1 MDYKGV
7 IIEESLKDT
16 AILEKITIL
25 KTRKEKVTPKH
36 KTPWL
41 TQWTLNSIL
50 IPENQMDSIAAP
62 LSKSFDTNH
71 SVWYCD
77 FKNDKLHYI
86 IFPNKVFKVNLKK
99 PKSYNKAYEHGISLG
114 IPEYQ
119 MQFARLK
126 R

>member
-1 MDYKGV
+1 MNYKGV
-7 IIEESLKDT
+7 IIEESLKDIS
-16 AILEKITIL
+16 ILKKISIL
-25 KTRKEKVTPKH
+25 KTRREKVTPKH
-36 KTPWL
+36 NTPWL
-41 TQWTLNSIL
+41 TQWTLHTIL
-50 IPENQMDSIAAP
+50 IHEEQVNIITTA
-62 LSKSFDTNH
+62 LSKTFDTNH

-99 PKSYNKAYEHGISLG
+99 PKSYKKAYEHGISLG